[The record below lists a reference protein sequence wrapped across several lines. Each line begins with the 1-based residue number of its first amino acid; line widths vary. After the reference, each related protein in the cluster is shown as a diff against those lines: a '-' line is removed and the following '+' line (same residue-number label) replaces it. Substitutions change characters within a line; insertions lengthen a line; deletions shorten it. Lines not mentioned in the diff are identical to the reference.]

1 MTTLLYI
8 YARNILPDKADKLFK
23 EMNNLGLKPDV
34 AAYTSL
40 INAHYKARNLKKC
53 WDLWFDVRMGES
65 TTPPDENIFGLMI
78 EICAHVI
85 KIILYQVDS

>member
-1 MTTLLYI
+1 
-8 YARNILPDKADKLFK
+8 
-23 EMNNLGLKPDV
+23 MNNLGLKPDV

-53 WDLWFDVRMGES
+53 WDLWFDVRIGES
-65 TTPPDENIFGLMI
+65 TTPPDENLFGLMI

-85 KIILYQVDS
+85 KIILIRQTHDAERAVNLYKAIEYM